1 METEMNGMSTS
12 VQRIA
17 SRSAFLVLLFL
28 ACATTSPQ
36 AKGDHG
42 SGTLKSFH
50 DDVLNITYF
59 YPAEFVPAPPGS
71 TPSLAGSSTCMQ
83 PTLFAYS
90 VTPIENSSFAL
101 TTIDNTCP
109 EILRGASQL
118 GPFTREQIVR
128 QLKQYGVPTIIQES
142 TNYTIAGHPAAITLA
157 SVAIP
162 AGPGKVAPIIYAAKA
177 CVTGTVPLRT
187 RKKSDLVEPVTH
199 ILCFDFNTQNSGML
213 TRMLSFIVQFE
224 NSPLE
229 PMFPG
234 SVIRNIGGT
243 SRR

>member
-1 METEMNGMSTS
+1 METEMNDMSAS
-12 VQRIA
+12 VQGIA
-17 SRSAFLVLLFL
+17 PRSAFLVLLFL
-28 ACATTSPQ
+28 VCATTSPQ
-36 AKGDHG
+36 ATGAHG

-59 YPAEFVPAPPGS
+59 YPAEFVPARPAS
-71 TPSLAGSSTCMQ
+71 TPSQAGTSKCMQ

-101 TTIDNTCP
+101 TTIDNACP

-128 QLKQYGVPTIIQES
+128 QLKQYGDPTIIQAP
-142 TNYTIAGHPAAITLA
+142 TNYTIAGHPASITVA

-162 AGPGKVAPIIYAAKA
+162 ADPGKVARIVYAAKA
-177 CVTGTVPLRT
+177 CAMGSVPLRT
-187 RKKSDLVEPVTH
+187 HIKSDFVAPPTH
-199 ILCFDFNTQNSGML
+199 VLCFDFTTQNSGMVN
-213 TRMLSFIVQFE
+213 RMFSFIIQFE
-224 NSPLE
+224 DSPLE
-229 PMFPG
+229 PMFPS

>member
-1 METEMNGMSTS
+1 METEMNGMPAS
-12 VQRIA
+12 VQGIA

-36 AKGDHG
+36 ATGEHG

-59 YPAEFVPAPPGS
+59 YPTEFVPAPPAS
-71 TPSLAGSSTCMQ
+71 TPALAGTSKCMQ

-101 TTIDNTCP
+101 STIDNTCP
-109 EILRGASQL
+109 EILRDASQL

-128 QLKQYGVPTIIQES
+128 QLKQYGDPAIIQPP
-142 TNYTIAGHPAAITLA
+142 TNYTIAGHPAAITVA
-157 SVAIP
+157 SVATP
-162 AGPGKVAPIIYAAKA
+162 ASPGKVAPTIYAAKA
-177 CVTGTVPLRT
+177 CVVGSVLLRT
-187 RKKSDLVEPVTH
+187 RKKSAPVEPVTH
-199 ILCFDFNTQNSGML
+199 VLCFDFTTQNSGML
-213 TRMLSFIVQFE
+213 TRMFSFIIEFE

-234 SVIRNIGGT
+234 SVIRHPGET

>member
-1 METEMNGMSTS
+1 METEMNGMSAS
-12 VQRIA
+12 VQGIA

-36 AKGDHG
+36 APGEHA
-42 SGTLKSFH
+42 SATLKSFH

-59 YPAEFVPAPPGS
+59 YPGEFVPAPPAS
-71 TPSLAGSSTCMQ
+71 TPALAGTSKCMQ

-90 VTPIENSSFAL
+90 VTPIQASSFAL

-118 GPFTREQIVR
+118 GPFTREQVLR
-128 QLKQYGVPTIIQES
+128 QLKQYGDPTIIQAP
-142 TNYTIAGHPAAITLA
+142 TNYSIAGHPASITVA

-162 AGPGKVAPIIYAAKA
+162 ADTGKVARMIYAAKA
-177 CVTGTVPLRT
+177 CALNSVPLRT
-187 RKKSDLVEPVTH
+187 RKKSDPVEPVTH
-199 ILCFDFNTQNSGML
+199 ILCFDLTSQNSGML
-213 TRMLSFIVQFE
+213 NQMFSFIIQFE
-224 NSPLE
+224 NTPLE

-234 SVIRNIGGT
+234 SVIRNTGGT

>member
-1 METEMNGMSTS
+1 METEMNGMSAS
-12 VQRIA
+12 VQGIA
-17 SRSAFLVLLFL
+17 PRSTFLVLLFL

-36 AKGDHG
+36 APGEHG

-59 YPAEFVPAPPGS
+59 YPAEFVPAPPAS
-71 TPSLAGSSTCMQ
+71 TPALAGTSKCMQ

-90 VTPIENSSFAL
+90 VTPSENSSFAL

-109 EILRGASQL
+109 EILRGASPP

-128 QLKQYGVPTIIQES
+128 QLKQYGDPTIIQAPTS
-142 TNYTIAGHPAAITLA
+142 YTIAGHPASITVA

-162 AGPGKVAPIIYAAKA
+162 ANPGKVAPIIYAAKA
-177 CVTGTVPLRT
+177 CALGSVPLRT
-187 RKKSDLVEPVTH
+187 RKKSDPVEPVTH
-199 ILCFDFNTQNSGML
+199 ILCFDFTTQNRGML
-213 TRMLSFIVQFE
+213 NQMFSFIIQFE

-234 SVIRNIGGT
+234 NLIRNIGGT

>member
-1 METEMNGMSTS
+1 MNGMSAS
-12 VQRIA
+12 VQGIA
-17 SRSAFLVLLFL
+17 PRPTVLVLLFL
-28 ACATTSPQ
+28 VCATTSPQ
-36 AKGDHG
+36 VTGEHG

-59 YPAEFVPAPPGS
+59 YPAEFVPAPPAS
-71 TPSLAGSSTCMQ
+71 TPALAGMPKCMQ
-83 PTLFAYS
+83 PTLFAYT

-118 GPFTREQIVR
+118 GPFTREQVVR
-128 QLKQYGVPTIIQES
+128 QLKQYGDPTIIQPP
-142 TNYTIAGHPAAITLA
+142 TNYRITGHPAAITMA

-162 AGPGKVAPIIYAAKA
+162 ADPGKVAPIIYAAKA
-177 CVTGTVPLRT
+177 CVAGTIPLKT
-187 RKKSDLVEPVTH
+187 HKKSDLVEPVTH
-199 ILCFDFNTQNSGML
+199 ILCFDFSTQNGGML
-213 TRMLSFIVQFE
+213 TRMFSFIVQFE

>member
-1 METEMNGMSTS
+1 MSAS
-12 VQRIA
+12 VQGIA
-17 SRSAFLVLLFL
+17 PRFLVLLFL

-36 AKGDHG
+36 ATGEHD

-59 YPAEFVPAPPGS
+59 YPTEFVPALPAS
-71 TPSLAGSSTCMQ
+71 TLALVGASKCMQ
-83 PTLFAYS
+83 PILFAYS

-101 TTIDNTCP
+101 TTVDNTCP

-118 GPFTREQIVR
+118 GSFTREQVLR
-128 QLKQYGVPTIIQES
+128 QLKQYGDPKIIQAP
-142 TNYTIAGHPAAITLA
+142 TNYTIAGHPAAITVA

-177 CVTGTVPLRT
+177 CALGGVPLRT
-187 RKKSDLVEPVTH
+187 RKKSDPVQPATH

-213 TRMLSFIVQFE
+213 TQMFSFIIQFE
-224 NSPLE
+224 NTPPQ

-234 SVIRNIGGT
+234 SVIRHPGET

>member
-1 METEMNGMSTS
+1 METEMNGMSAS
-12 VQRIA
+12 VQGIA
-17 SRSAFLVLLFL
+17 SRFLVVLFL

-36 AKGDHG
+36 ATGEHD

-50 DDVLNITYF
+50 DDVLDITYF
-59 YPAEFVPAPPGS
+59 YPAEFVPALPAS
-71 TPSLAGSSTCMQ
+71 TPALVGASKCMQ

-109 EILRGASQL
+109 EIPRGASQL
-118 GPFTREQIVR
+118 GSFTREQVLR
-128 QLKQYGVPTIIQES
+128 QLKQYGDPTIIQAP

-162 AGPGKVAPIIYAAKA
+162 AGTGKVAPIIYAAKA
-177 CVTGTVPLRT
+177 CALGTVPLRT
-187 RKKSDLVEPVTH
+187 RKKSDPVEPVTY
-199 ILCFDFNTQNSGML
+199 ILCFDFTTQNSGML
-213 TRMLSFIVQFE
+213 TQMFSFIIQFE
-224 NSPLE
+224 NTPPE

-234 SVIRNIGGT
+234 SDIRHPGET

>member
-1 METEMNGMSTS
+1 MKGMSAS

-17 SRSAFLVLLFL
+17 SRTAFLVLLFL

-36 AKGDHG
+36 ATGEHD
-42 SGTLKSFH
+42 SSALKSFH

-59 YPAEFVPAPPGS
+59 YPAEFVSAPPAS
-71 TPSLAGSSTCMQ
+71 TPALVGTSKCMQ

-128 QLKQYGVPTIIQES
+128 QLKQYGVPTIIQAP
-142 TNYTIAGHPAAITLA
+142 TNYTIAGHPASITIA

-177 CVTGTVPLRT
+177 CALGSVPLRT
-187 RKKSDLVEPVTH
+187 RRKSDPIKPLTH
-199 ILCFDFNTQNSGML
+199 VLCFDFNTQNSGML
-213 TRMLSFIVQFE
+213 TRMFSFIVQFE
-224 NSPLE
+224 NTPPE

-234 SVIRNIGGT
+234 SVIRQPGEA

>member
-1 METEMNGMSTS
+1 MSAS

-17 SRSAFLVLLFL
+17 PRSAFVVLVFI
-28 ACATTSPQ
+28 ACATTLPQ
-36 AKGDHG
+36 ATREHG

-59 YPAEFVPAPPGS
+59 YPAEFVPAPPAS
-71 TPSLAGSSTCMQ
+71 TPTLVGKSKCMQ
-83 PTLFAYS
+83 PTLFVYS
-90 VTPIENSSFAL
+90 VRPIENSSFAL

-109 EILRGASQL
+109 EILRGASQP

-128 QLKQYGVPTIIQES
+128 QLKQYGDPTIIQAP
-142 TNYTIAGHPAAITLA
+142 TNYTIAGHPASITIA

-162 AGPGKVAPIIYAAKA
+162 ADPGKVAPIIYAAKA
-177 CVTGTVPLRT
+177 CALASVLLRT
-187 RKKSDLVEPVTH
+187 RKKSDPVAPLTYV
-199 ILCFDFNTQNSGML
+199 LCFDFTTQNSGML
-213 TRMLSFIVQFE
+213 NQMFSFIIQFE

-234 SVIRNIGGT
+234 SVIRRPGET